1 LLRVEEMCVFTRIEE
16 LCVVSEEAVGESK
29 KEMVVERSRLFLCER
44 KHMNPRRVIRAA
56 CE

>member
-1 LLRVEEMCVFTRIEE
+1 VFTRIEE